1 MENKEGTAKA
11 CLTPSHAGKIKFLL
25 EKLDS
30 LNTTDKRKYFSRIN
44 KEEADYLSEVFVNIL
59 QECMPISYVQVKQL
73 YRHRG
78 TVRKLA
84 DNNITLKQKRKFF
97 QSIPAIYILRVITS
111 KAAEYLT
118 SWRNTIWFLKL
129 TMT

>member
-1 MENKEGTAKA
+1 MENKEGTAEA
-11 CLTPSHAGKIKFLL
+11 CLTGSHASKIKLLL

-30 LNTTDKRKYFSRIN
+30 LNTTDKCKYFSRIN
-44 KEEADYLSEVFVNIL
+44 KEVATYLSEVFVNIL
-59 QECMPISYVQVKQL
+59 QRCIPISYVQVKQL

-84 DNNITLKQKRKFF
+84 DKNNTLKQKRKFF

-118 SWRNTIWFLKL
+118 S
-129 TMT
+129 

>member
-1 MENKEGTAKA
+1 MENKEGTADA
-11 CLTPSHAGKIKFLL
+11 YLTLSQASNIKFIL
-25 EKLDS
+25 EKLNS

-44 KEEADYLSEVFVNIL
+44 KEEAGYLSEVFVNIL
-59 QECMPISYVQVKQL
+59 QRCIPISYVQVKQL

-84 DNNITLKQKRKFF
+84 NKNNTLKEKRKIF

-111 KAAEYLT
+111 KAVEYLT
-118 SWRNTIWFLKL
+118 S
-129 TMT
+129 